1 MTEEGAPSRLL
12 QLQRAIAKA
21 STARLPSEGD
31 FYVSI
36 RLTLYFW
43 IAAIDVTPQG
53 SFTRICEAL
62 RANRLRRYTSRF
74 ESISFDSAVLQ
85 QLQELQGA
93 GAGMPE
99 EHHIH
104 TAEATGV
111 PCKLVVTSHLETFY
125 NPKAHS

>member
-36 RLTLYFW
+36 RLNLQSC
-43 IAAIDVTPQG
+43 IAAIDVTTQV

-74 ESISFDSAVLQ
+74 ESISFAFAVLQ

-93 GAGMPE
+93 GSRMPE

-111 PCKLVVTSHLETFY
+111 PCKLVATSCPFH
-125 NPKAHS
+125 NPTAYS

>member
-36 RLTLYFW
+36 RLPLYLC
-43 IAAIDVTPQG
+43 IAAIDVTTQIC
-53 SFTRICEAL
+53 FTRICEAL
-62 RANRLRRYTSRF
+62 RATRLRRYTSRF
-74 ESISFDSAVLQ
+74 ESIPSDFAVLQ

-93 GAGMPE
+93 GSGMPE

-104 TAEATGV
+104 TAEATGMH
-111 PCKLVVTSHLETFY
+111 CTLDVTSCLDTFY
-125 NPKAHS
+125 NPTEHS

>member
-21 STARLPSEGD
+21 STARLPAEGD

-36 RLTLYFW
+36 RLTLCYC
-43 IAAIDVTPQG
+43 IAAIDVTTQV

-74 ESISFDSAVLQ
+74 ESTPFDFAVLQ
-85 QLQELQGA
+85 QL
-93 GAGMPE
+93 
-99 EHHIH
+99 
-104 TAEATGV
+104 
-111 PCKLVVTSHLETFY
+111 
-125 NPKAHS
+125 

>member
-1 MTEEGAPSRLL
+1 M
-12 QLQRAIAKA
+12 
-21 STARLPSEGD
+21 
-31 FYVSI
+31 
-36 RLTLYFW
+36 
-43 IAAIDVTPQG
+43 IDVTIQV

-74 ESISFDSAVLQ
+74 DFAVLQ

-93 GAGMPE
+93 GSGMPE

-111 PCKLVVTSHLETFY
+111 PCKLVATSYHENFH
-125 NPKAHS
+125 NPTASHMSIS